1 MTIITAPDGSPLS
14 ANIMPAD
21 DNILTV
27 MKGKSEGAVTDW
39 LTDNGD
45 QTVNIK
51 YSLDGGVLG
60 EIQQFNSA
68 LDDLT
73 VGSSVIV
80 PFAVT
85 STRLLQMLVTR
96 DM

>member
-1 MTIITAPDGSPLS
+1 
-14 ANIMPAD
+14 MPAD

-85 STRLLQMLVTR
+85 STTSTNAGHEGYVRITRRL
-96 DM
+96 